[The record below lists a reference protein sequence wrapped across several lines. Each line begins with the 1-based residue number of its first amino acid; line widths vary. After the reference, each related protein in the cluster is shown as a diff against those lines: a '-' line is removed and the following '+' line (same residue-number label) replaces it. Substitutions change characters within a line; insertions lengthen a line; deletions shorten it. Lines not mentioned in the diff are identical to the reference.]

1 MASLPREEG
10 AIFCWLQHDLVWIDK
25 LLETL
30 KMSLQAINAIS
41 INTSKR
47 PNHSFLEVVENG
59 FIDGCVEALN
69 GVMRHLLT
77 ESHAWY
83 WNIVL

>member
-1 MASLPREEG
+1 MMASLLTDKQG
-10 AIFCWLQHDLVWIDK
+10 IGHWLQHDLVWIDK
-25 LLETL
+25 ILETL

-47 PNHSFLEVVENG
+47 SHFFAVVENG
-59 FIDGCVEALN
+59 FIDGYVEALN
-69 GVMRHLLT
+69 GVMRHPLT

-83 WNIVL
+83 WDIVL